1 MRPVLA
7 RFDRSQQGSNTSG
20 LGGEADI
27 ARTRKSV
34 EIDPKATLYNPRRE
48 VGAEA
53 MVSRESVGLHL
64 VFTPKS
70 ESDLGC
76 TI

>member
-1 MRPVLA
+1 MLNVS
-7 RFDRSQQGSNTSG
+7 FV
-20 LGGEADI
+20 EA
-27 ARTRKSV
+27 
-34 EIDPKATLYNPRRE
+34 DPKATLYYPRRQ

-76 TI
+76 AACKTAGSAYGGSNPPAPIQSRESGAS